1 MLRVL
6 TLSTLYPN
14 AHQPTLGLFVEH
26 QTRGLAARENVE
38 VEVFAPLALPPA
50 WPLFGRHYRALHA
63 LPEEED
69 WRNVVTHRPRFTS
82 VPFARRIAAKSVC
95 QAVWSVF
102 NWDLWLGEPLPKFD
116 VIDAEFFWPDGV
128 AAMHLAKALGVPLS
142 IKARGSDIYYWGD
155 RPGIR
160 EQILEA
166 AHAAHGLLAVSDSLK
181 AEMVAR
187 GMPADKIK
195 VHHTGVDLDLYR
207 PVDRTHAKTALGVGG
222 PLLATVG
229 ALIERKGQS
238 FALDALAR
246 LPGSTLLVIGDGPD
260 RAALERR
267 AERLGISGRVR
278 FLGARPPEEVAQLV
292 AAADVM
298 LLPTRAE
305 GIANVWVEAL
315 ACGTPVVT
323 CDAGGAREVI
333 DTPAAGRVV
342 VRDAEALAEGVRQV
356 LTHAPEPEV
365 VRRSAERFSWERNAE
380 ELEAHLRSLLPSSL
394 REGSGEGMSKTPK
407 QPL

>member
-14 AHQPTLGLFVEH
+14 AHQPTLGLFVER
-26 QTRGLAARENVE
+26 QTRGLAARDGVE
-38 VEVFAPLALPPA
+38 VRVVAPVGLPWWPLSLHPHYRPLAKLPRRET
-50 WPLFGRHYRALHA
+50 WNDLI
-63 LPEEED
+63 
-69 WRNVVTHRPRFTS
+69 VHRDRFT
-82 VPFARRIAAKSVC
+82 VWPGGGAHLAGREMAR
-95 QAVWSVF
+95 AVGGLLNHIDFS
-102 NWDLWLGEPLPKFD
+102 FD

-128 AAMHLAKALGVPLS
+128 AAMHLAKALGVPFS

-155 RPGIR
+155 RPRIR
-160 EQILEA
+160 EQILKA
-166 AHAAHGLLAVSDSLK
+166 AQAADGLLAVSDSLK

-207 PVDRTHAKTALGVGG
+207 PVERSAAKAALGIEG

-229 ALIERKGQS
+229 ALIERKGQG

-246 LPGSTLLVIGDGPD
+246 LPGVTLMMIGDGPD
-260 RAALERR
+260 RSALERQ
-267 AERLGISGRVR
+267 AERLGISNRVH
-278 FLGARPPEEVAQLV
+278 FLGARPPGEVAELV

-333 DTPAAGRVV
+333 DRPQAGRVAARNAV
-342 VRDAEALAEGVRQV
+342 ALAAAV
-356 LTHAPEPEV
+356 LEV
-365 VRRSAERFSWERNAE
+365 LGDPHPQAEVRRSAERFSWARNAE
-380 ELEAHLRSLLPSSL
+380 ELEAHLRDLVKATRNLRSS
-394 REGSGEGMSKTPK
+394 
-407 QPL
+407 

>member
-14 AHQPTLGLFVEH
+14 AHQPTLGLFVER
-26 QTRGLAARENVE
+26 QTRGLAAREGVE
-38 VEVFAPLALPPA
+38 VQVVAPLGLPVWPLSLHPHYAPLARLPQRDVDGG
-50 WPLFGRHYRALHA
+50 LT
-63 LPEEED
+63 
-69 WRNVVTHRPRFTS
+69 VHRPRFRVWPMVN
-82 VPFARRIAAKSVC
+82 VPAAGASLARS
-95 QAVWSVF
+95 
-102 NWDLWLGEPLPKFD
+102 LLPFLRSLRNRFRFD

-128 AAMHLAKALGVPLS
+128 AAAQIAEALGVPFS
-142 IKARGSDIYYWGD
+142 VKARGSDIYHWGD
-155 RPGIR
+155 VPRIGP
-160 EQILEA
+160 QILAA
-166 AHAAHGLLAVSDSLK
+166 AHAADGLLTVSDSLK
-181 AEMVAR
+181 DEMAAR
-187 GMPADKIK
+187 GMPAEKIET
-195 VHHTGVDLDLYR
+195 HHTGVDLELYR
-207 PVDRTHAKTALGVGG
+207 PVDRAMAKAALGVAG

-238 FALDALAR
+238 FALEALAR

-260 RAALERR
+260 RASLERQ
-267 AERLGISGRVR
+267 AERLGIARRVR
-278 FLGARPPEEVAQLV
+278 FLGALPPEEVAPLV

-342 VRDAEALAEGVRQV
+342 KRDAEALAEAVRQM

-365 VRRSAERFSWERNAE
+365 VRRSAERFSWDRNAE
-380 ELEAHLRSLLPSSL
+380 ELETHLRSLVQSS
-394 REGSGEGMSKTPK
+394 
-407 QPL
+407 